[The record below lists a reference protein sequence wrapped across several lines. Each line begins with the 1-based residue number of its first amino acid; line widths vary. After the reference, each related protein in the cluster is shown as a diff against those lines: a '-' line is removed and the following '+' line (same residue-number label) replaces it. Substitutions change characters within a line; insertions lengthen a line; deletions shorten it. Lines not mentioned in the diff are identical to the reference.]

1 MQPKFRRKEENMCK
15 YNLAVDDVLV
25 EEIRPHIGKDVAM
38 QSWLEDVLHQALV
51 SYAEKMEI
59 QSKSHSETIY
69 KQVKELG
76 DTPEG
81 FFGLGRILKPSRFSA
96 EELKDEYIREK
107 YGV

>member
-1 MQPKFRRKEENMCK
+1 MCK

-51 SYAEKMEI
+51 SYAEKLEI
-59 QSKSHSETIY
+59 QSKNHSETIY